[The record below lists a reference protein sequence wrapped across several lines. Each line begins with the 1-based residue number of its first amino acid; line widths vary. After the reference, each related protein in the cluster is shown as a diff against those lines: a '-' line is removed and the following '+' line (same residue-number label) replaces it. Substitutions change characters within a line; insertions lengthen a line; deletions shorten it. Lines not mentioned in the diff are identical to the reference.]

1 MGNPHLNMGNPHSN
15 MGDTHL
21 NMGDPH
27 SNMGNP
33 QPNMLFPF
41 EHVAFRLR
49 GLGLKKPEPAEEGS
63 RMSWAFKSLKKQN
76 DRHILDAVLKNDVFD
91 YRTAM
96 TNPVPQ
102 SRKSKIEKLIAE
114 LCPEGVVWK
123 TLGDAAQYE
132 QPSQYL
138 VKTKNY
144 DDS

>member
-1 MGNPHLNMGNPHSN
+1 
-15 MGDTHL
+15 
-21 NMGDPH
+21 
-27 SNMGNP
+27 
-33 QPNMLFPF
+33 MLFPF
-41 EHVAFRLR
+41 EDIAFHLR
-49 GLGLKKPEPAEEGS
+49 RLGLKKPEPAEEGS
-63 RMSWAFKSLKKQN
+63 RMYLILLFWAFKSLKKQN

-114 LCPEGVVWK
+114 LCPKGVVWK

-132 QPSQYL
+132 QPAQYL